1 MSAMHTRTD
10 EDMIGSF
17 IRELRERGLRLTAQR
32 EILLRVIAG
41 HLGRTT
47 SVQEIWERTREED
60 PYIGIATVYRTLNLL
75 GEMGVVNV
83 IYLGEGE
90 FRLELPKRRTHVT
103 AYCRACGSS
112 FQLDDEEGKRLEL
125 ERWLAEA
132 GLEPLPQSIALAG
145 LCERCRQSGAE
156 PDTRQGFGPRKGNCP
171 GGRCRR
177 MRRFREE
184 G

>member
-1 MSAMHTRTD
+1 MHTRTD

-83 IYLGEGE
+83 IYLGEGD

-103 AYCRACGSS
+103 AYCRAGGSS

-145 LCERCRQSGAE
+145 LCEKCAKEEKERSLEAGPGRRGTCPGRRCRG
-156 PDTRQGFGPRKGNCP
+156 
-171 GGRCRR
+171 
-177 MRRFREE
+177 MRRFRE
-184 G
+184 